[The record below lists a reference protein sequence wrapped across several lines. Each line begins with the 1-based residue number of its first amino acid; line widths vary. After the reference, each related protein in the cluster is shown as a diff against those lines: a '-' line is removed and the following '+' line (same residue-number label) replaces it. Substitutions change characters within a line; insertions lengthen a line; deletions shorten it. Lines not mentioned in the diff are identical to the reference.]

1 MRIVLTGAGGF
12 LGWHTRLR
20 LTALTE
26 HEVIPVSRENWSE
39 LDALV
44 AGADAVIHLAGVNR
58 AGSDGEVEQG
68 NVDLGHDVAHA
79 VSAAGRPLRV
89 AMSGTIQV
97 ERNNAYGRGKLA
109 AQNAISEVTRVGG
122 GHFVDVC
129 LPNLFGE
136 HGRPNYNSFV
146 ATFVHATIAGEMPQI
161 NDNPVEL
168 LHVQDA
174 AQALI
179 EALDTDQ
186 ERLRPDGVQT
196 RVVEV
201 WELLQEFHRSY
212 VPIGEIP
219 DLSSKFRIDLFNT
232 YRSGRFPEHYPIAL
246 VPHSDARGSFVETV
260 RCRGGEGQSSFS
272 TTVPGITR
280 GEHYHLTKIERFA
293 VIQGT
298 ARISLRKMFTE
309 EVLDFDVTGEAPCAI
324 DMPVGWVHNI
334 TNTGDD
340 ILLTQFWS
348 HELFRP
354 EAPDTFAEPVRHTA
368 ATEESAQ

>member
-1 MRIVLTGAGGF
+1 MKIVLTGANGF

-20 LTALTE
+20 LAALTE
-26 HEVIPVSRENWSE
+26 HEVMPVTRENWGE
-39 LDALV
+39 LGEQV
-44 AGADAVIHLAGVNR
+44 AVADAVIHLAGVNR
-58 AGSDGEVEQG
+58 AETSEAVEQG
-68 NVDLGHDVAHA
+68 NIRLGTDLARA
-79 VSAAGRPLRV
+79 ISSANRPVRV
-89 AMSGTIQV
+89 VMSGTIQV
-97 ERNNAYGRGKLA
+97 ERDNAYGRGKLQ
-109 AQNAISEVTRVGG
+109 AQNEISAATVAAG

-136 HGRPNYNSFV
+136 HCEPNYNSFV
-146 ATFVHATIAGEMPQI
+146 ATFVHATITGEAPAI

-168 LHVQDA
+168 LHAQDA
-174 AQALI
+174 AQSLI
-179 EALDTDQ
+179 DALDCDDDQ
-186 ERLRPDGVQT
+186 IRPTGKQT
-196 RVVEV
+196 GVVEV
-201 WELLQEFHRSY
+201 WELLQEFQKSY
-212 VPIGEIP
+212 VPDGEIP

-232 YRSGRFPEHYPIAL
+232 YRAGLFPTLYPIKL
-246 VPHSDARGSFVETV
+246 VPHSDSRGSFVETV

-293 VIQGT
+293 VIQGE
-298 ARISLRKMFTE
+298 ARISLRKMFHD
-309 EVLDFDVTGEAPCAI
+309 EVLDFEVSGDQPVAI

-354 EAPDTFAEPVRHTA
+354 ESPDTFAEPVRTPIQ
-368 ATEESAQ
+368 ESTQ

>member
-20 LTALTE
+20 LAALTD
-26 HEVIPVSRENWSE
+26 HEVVPVTRDNWDQLDAVVSR
-39 LDALV
+39 
-44 AGADAVIHLAGVNR
+44 ADAVIHLAGVNR
-58 AGSDGEVEQG
+58 AETDAEVEQG
-68 NVDLGHDVAHA
+68 NVTLGSDVARA
-79 VSAAGRPLRV
+79 IAAARRPLRV
-89 AMSGTIQV
+89 VMSGTIQV
-97 ERNNAYGRGKLA
+97 ERDNAYGRGKLA
-109 AQNAISEVTRVGG
+109 AQRAIADATSSRG

-136 HGRPNYNSFV
+136 HGVPNYNSFV
-146 ATFVHATIAGEMPQI
+146 ATFVAATIAGETPQV

-174 AQALI
+174 AQTLI
-179 EALDTDQ
+179 NALDSG
-186 ERLRPDGVQT
+186 EARLRPDGVQT
-196 RVVEV
+196 GVVEV

-212 VPIGEIP
+212 LSVGEIP
-219 DLSSKFRIDLFNT
+219 NLSSKFRIDLFNT
-232 YRSGRFPEHYPIAL
+232 YRAGLFPEHYPINL
-246 VPHSDARGSFVETV
+246 VPHSDPRGSFVETV

-293 VIQGT
+293 VIQGS
-298 ARISLRKMFTE
+298 ARISLRKMFHDE
-309 EVLDFDVTGEAPCAI
+309 ILDFEVSGEQPVAI

-334 TNTGDD
+334 TNTGEDV
-340 ILLTQFWS
+340 LLTQFWS

-354 EAPDTFAEPVRHTA
+354 EAPDTFAEPVRPVPA
-368 ATEESAQ
+368 EEWTQ

>member
-1 MRIVLTGAGGF
+1 MKIVLTGAGGF

-20 LTALTE
+20 LAALTD
-26 HEVIPVSRENWSE
+26 HEVLPVSRENWPE

-44 AGADAVIHLAGVNR
+44 ASADAVIHLAGVNR
-58 AGSDGEVEQG
+58 ADNDDEVEQG
-68 NVDLGHDVAHA
+68 NVQLGQDVARA
-79 VSAAGRPLRV
+79 ISGAGKPLRV

-97 ERNNAYGRGKLA
+97 ERDNAYGRGKLA
-109 AQNAISEVTRVGG
+109 AQTVIAEATRTGG

-136 HGRPNYNSFV
+136 HGKPKYNSFV
-146 ATFVHATIAGEMPQI
+146 ATFVYATIDGETPQI

-179 EALDTDQ
+179 DAVETGQ
-186 ERLRPDGVQT
+186 YRLRPEGVQT
-196 RVVEV
+196 GVVEV

-212 VPIGEIP
+212 VPVGEIP

-232 YRSGRFPEHYPIAL
+232 YRAGLFPEHYPIAL
-246 VPHSDARGSFVETV
+246 VPHADPRGSFVETV

-280 GEHYHLTKIERFA
+280 GEHYHLVKIERFA
-293 VIQGT
+293 VIQGK
-298 ARISLRKMFTE
+298 ARISLRKMFHD
-309 EVLDFDVTGEAPCAI
+309 EVLDFDVTGEQPVAI

-334 TNTGDD
+334 TNTGDEV
-340 ILLTQFWS
+340 LLTQFWS

-354 EAPDTFAEPVRHTA
+354 EAPDTFAEPVRPA
-368 ATEESAQ
+368 QKESAQ

>member
-20 LTALTE
+20 LAALTE
-26 HEVIPVSRENWSE
+26 HEVIPVTRKNWAE
-39 LDALV
+39 LGELV

-58 AGSDGEVEQG
+58 AENDDDVELG
-68 NVDLGHDVAHA
+68 NRRLADDLAGAIT
-79 VSAAGRPLRV
+79 AAARPLRV
-89 AMSGTIQV
+89 VMSGTIQAD
-97 ERNNAYGRGKLA
+97 RDNAYGRGKRTAQQTISA
-109 AQNAISEVTRVGG
+109 ATTAAGG
-122 GHFVDVC
+122 RFVDVC

-136 HGRPNYNSFV
+136 HGRPHYNSFV
-146 ATFVHATIAGEMPQI
+146 ATFVHATIAGESPQI

-168 LHVQDA
+168 LHAQSA
-174 AQALI
+174 AQALL
-179 EALDTDQ
+179 EALESGED
-186 ERLRPDGVQT
+186 RIRPTGTRTGV
-196 RVVEV
+196 VVV

-219 DLSSKFRIDLFNT
+219 DLGSAFRIDLFNT
-232 YRSGRFPEHYPIAL
+232 YRAGLFPEHYPIAL
-246 VPHSDARGSFVETV
+246 TPHSDSRGSFVETV

-280 GEHYHLTKIERFA
+280 GDHYHLTKIERFA
-293 VIQGT
+293 VIQGQ
-298 ARISLRKMFTE
+298 ARISLRKMFHN
-309 EVLDFDVTGEAPCAI
+309 EVLDFDVTGDQPVAI

-334 TNTGDD
+334 TNTGSD

-354 EAPDTFAEPVRHTA
+354 ESPDTFPEPVSMTPVEALR
-368 ATEESAQ
+368 